1 MTQSNFKGKNAI
13 ITGAS
18 KGIGKAVA
26 MRLAENGINVAIAA
40 RTKGSLEAAVE
51 EIKSKTGVKVIGV
64 VADVAKM
71 TDLENLVNTAMK
83 EFGHIDIL
91 VNNAGVSSQYLFEK
105 QPIEEF
111 EKLVYTNYLGY
122 VRMIKLL
129 IDHL

>member
-1 MTQSNFKGKNAI
+1 MTNVNLKGKNAI

-40 RTKGSLEAAVE
+40 RTKGPLDEAVA

-64 VADVAKM
+64 VTDVAKLP
-71 TDLENLVNTAMK
+71 DLENLVNTAMK

-91 VNNAGVSSQYLFEK
+91 VNNAGVRANIYSKNNPSKNLKSLF
-105 QPIEEF
+105 
-111 EKLVYTNYLGY
+111 YTNISA
-122 VRMIKLL
+122 MSA
-129 IDHL
+129 